1 MPSRGSGK
9 THSAK
14 CLRVSAGNDCQ
25 GSNLSTFFTCF
36 HFFNQQIQ
44 QCAWISNNLLQLW
57 LHLFFFFFSFSIVF
71 SLKVFILLAG
81 SGGAETTKQM
91 CLMLFLYVNDRR
103 KRKRKMK
110 ALNFVP
116 FQVYDVIMMN
126 DGWAGWLAAQFC
138 HYLYIYN
145 YLWCIELVF

>member
-1 MPSRGSGK
+1 M
-9 THSAK
+9 
-14 CLRVSAGNDCQ
+14 
-25 GSNLSTFFTCF
+25 
-36 HFFNQQIQ
+36 
-44 QCAWISNNLLQLW
+44 
-57 LHLFFFFFSFSIVF
+57 F

-126 DGWAGWLAAQFC
+126 DGWAG
-138 HYLYIYN
+138 
-145 YLWCIELVF
+145 